1 MIMLP
6 CTAFTKGINIQNK
19 YTILRQNINSPQ
31 AALIQYETMPNGPGN
46 HNLANYGHISS
57 CVK

>member
-46 HNLANYGHISS
+46 HNSANYGHISS